1 MRLILIAAFVSLSS
15 VVWQHSHS
23 QMRCLSERLAL
34 IVPHTWQTLLEG
46 AHLSIFTTVVS
57 VLLATHSRIDTNS
70 AKARS
75 EIFRPHKRFIPSILR
90 SSIQMMAYSPTS
102 WFANLKNQSRLRM
115 FILFAL
121 IELESVCLYNSAHV
135 TASFRENIPIILQH
149 LVVL

>member
-102 WFANLKNQSRLRM
+102 WFANLKNQSRLRLL
-115 FILFAL
+115 IRWYTRPRLRIAL
-121 IELESVCLYNSAHV
+121 LRLLLPFWQRD
-135 TASFRENIPIILQH
+135 TARWSEVH
-149 LVVL
+149 